1 MPLCM
6 QQLQG
11 LYDFFKLGTTS
22 VSICA
27 LIRLMPLL
35 AVLETG
41 AAGTDQRREPF
52 SSSY

>member
-1 MPLCM
+1 M